1 MTDRTAQRRALLVED
16 TEEYVRVGTR
26 LLENEGYHVSVAR
39 DGGSAVQMARADAP
53 ELMLLDI
60 SLPVLDGIE
69 VCRRVREFSDAYV
82 IMLTARDEEFD
93 RVLGLAVGADDY
105 VTKPFS
111 ARELSMRIK
120 AMQRRPRA
128 PGARAELRDFGDL
141 TIDPA
146 AREVRVHGDLVE
158 LTRIEFDLLDTLA
171 ATPRRAFGRRVLM
184 AEVWGQDWF
193 GDDHVVDVHLAN
205 LRKKIGEPAARSRHI
220 TTVRGIGYRFDP

>member
-1 MTDRTAQRRALLVED
+1 MTDRTGQRRALLVED

-39 DGGSAVQMARADAP
+39 DGGTAVQMARSDTP

-128 PGARAELRDFGDL
+128 PWPGRSS
-141 TIDPA
+141 
-146 AREVRVHGDLVE
+146 
-158 LTRIEFDLLDTLA
+158 
-171 ATPRRAFGRRVLM
+171 ATSA
-184 AEVWGQDWF
+184 
-193 GDDHVVDVHLAN
+193 
-205 LRKKIGEPAARSRHI
+205 
-220 TTVRGIGYRFDP
+220 T